1 MATADVRVE
10 NTNVRIST
18 HTHTNAL
25 EGGKAGNNSL
35 SVKPF
40 SLNLQLHALTDNPMT
55 MTITGDV
62 TVGAE
67 LESLPKNLP
76 VKLGFYQNG
85 SVYVDGVLYPGS
97 WNTTLYYYYGQIM
110 TLSYTGSA
118 TIYWALM
125 KEDGTNVTSSIVS
138 NNTAKTI
145 KIPVTGAFTKVNAT
159 YA

>member
-1 MATADVRVE
+1 M
-10 NTNVRIST
+10 
-18 HTHTNAL
+18 
-25 EGGKAGNNSL
+25 EGGLADKEL
-35 SVKPF
+35 SVSHLPK
-40 SLNLQLHALTDNPMT
+40 LQLHALTDNPMT
-55 MTITGDV
+55 MMITEDI
-62 TVGAE
+62 TVGVE
-67 LESLPKNLP
+67 LQSLPKNLP

-85 SVYVDGVLYPGS
+85 SVYVDGVIYPGS

-125 KEDGTNVTSSIVS
+125 KEDGTNVTSSIIS